1 MAKIYI
7 HKLFFVITLSLI
19 FFLHTTVS
27 KADISQF
34 IEENYNSSYVE
45 PSSPEIDYNTFDP
58 FEETNRKMFAF
69 NQAVDKAILK
79 PMSQAYKDV
88 VPEGGRESIRNFFT

>member
-1 MAKIYI
+1 MINNWDVVVAKIYI
-7 HKLFFVITLSLI
+7 HKIFFAITLSLSL
-19 FFLHTTVS
+19 FLYTTDS

-58 FEETNRKMFAF
+58 FEETNK
-69 NQAVDKAILK
+69 
-79 PMSQAYKDV
+79 KDV
-88 VPEGGRESIRNFFT
+88 CF